1 MRNYGAQCLSST
13 FSRGSLNSSPFLKH
27 LSTGWFFIPLK
38 RDVMMFFKPSIIM
51 LVSNVELLNFFCVP
65 EFLYFMCS
73 LGEWFIMHFF
83 QVFFVEVFVLLAET

>member
-1 MRNYGAQCLSST
+1 
-13 FSRGSLNSSPFLKH
+13 
-27 LSTGWFFIPLK
+27 
-38 RDVMMFFKPSIIM
+38 M